1 MTKVNRKQETKHI
14 VAILDML
21 GASEMIKGG
30 RSEDIMNFIS
40 NTYIDAEK
48 SWPFTENAPKE
59 VRKLKSITF
68 SDNIVFALEIENMQ
82 ETEILEAVKA
92 LTIYVSVFQ
101 RALLKNRFLFR
112 GGITIGKL
120 YIDSEE
126 NFVWGDAL
134 VDAHMLEANE
144 AKYPRVIFSDKFDS
158 ALLLELPRVKQDFD
172 GKYFVDYFFK
182 TKDSITDWIIDYD
195 TMMETAHIKYKN
207 NERVLEKY
215 NWIETHINKV
225 MKNINLQIS
234 EIENE

>member
-1 MTKVNRKQETKHI
+1 M
-14 VAILDML
+14 
-21 GASEMIKGG
+21 
-30 RSEDIMNFIS
+30 
-40 NTYIDAEK
+40 
-48 SWPFTENAPKE
+48 
-59 VRKLKSITF
+59 
-68 SDNIVFALEIENMQ
+68 
-82 ETEILEAVKA
+82 
-92 LTIYVSVFQ
+92 
-101 RALLKNRFLFR
+101 
-112 GGITIGKL
+112 
-120 YIDSEE
+120 DSEE